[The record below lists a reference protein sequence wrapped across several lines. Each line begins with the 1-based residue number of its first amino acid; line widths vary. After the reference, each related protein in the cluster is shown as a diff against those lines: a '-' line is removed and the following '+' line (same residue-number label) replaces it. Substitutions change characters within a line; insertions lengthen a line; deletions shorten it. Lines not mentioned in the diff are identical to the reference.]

1 MTDESPTEL
10 TDEMIFEPT
19 EGLEVSEVPDGRV
32 IYQASTERV
41 HYLNPTAVVVFEF
54 CDMKRSVQEIIQFLQ
69 TAYQLPEPPIAEV
82 HQCIIS
88 LVKENL
94 LRPSIPSS
102 AAP

>member
-1 MTDESPTEL
+1 MTDETTPEI
-10 TDEMIFEPT
+10 TDDMVFEPV

-54 CDMKRSVQEIIQFLQ
+54 CDMKRSVAEITHFLQ
-69 TAYQLPEPPIAEV
+69 TAYQLSEPPVAEV
-82 HQCIIS
+82 HQCIAS
-88 LVKENL
+88 LIKENL
-94 LRPSIPSS
+94 LRPSTPSS

>member
-1 MTDESPTEL
+1 MTDEFADEI
-10 TDEMIFEPT
+10 TDDMTFLPT
-19 EGLEVSEVPDGRV
+19 EGIEVSDVPDGRV
-32 IYQASTERV
+32 IYQPSTERV

-54 CDMKRSVQEIIQFLQ
+54 CDMKRPVHQIVAFLQ
-69 TAYQLPEPPIAEV
+69 TAYQLPAPPVAEV
-82 HQCIIS
+82 HRCIAS